1 MRYLIVGQGL
11 AGTLIGYRLER
22 AGHDVHYQDAPRQQ
36 AASSVAAGI
45 VNPITGRR
53 FVRSWRIDELLPAAR
68 ALYTELETKL
78 GVRIWHDLPLV
89 RTLFNRGDEN
99 DWLARG
105 GDAAYRTF
113 LDDTP
118 ALGRIPELTYPAFS
132 YAGVR
137 QAARVD
143 LETLT
148 SAYRD
153 RLRAAGRITEKELDY
168 ADLIPGPQGV
178 RWKSSAGTLTF
189 DRVIFCEGW
198 RSRFNPWFNNLPV
211 IGNKGE
217 VLIVRTEEP
226 VLERLFKHRV
236 FLVPRADGTYWVG
249 ATSENGFTDE
259 SPTPRQ
265 AEYLE
270 QRLREVLKVP
280 FTIVE
285 HQAAVRPTVRDRRP
299 VIGAH
304 PAFPSLFLFNG
315 LGTKGASVA
324 PLTSAWLA
332 AHLLSGEPLPPEVDV
347 LRFQQLYSVSDP

>member
-22 AGHDVHYQDAPRQQ
+22 AGHEVHYQDAPRQQ

-68 ALYTELETKL
+68 ALYTELEAEL
-78 GVRIWHDLPLV
+78 GVRIWYDLPLV

-118 ALGRIPELTYPAFS
+118 ALGRIPEITYPAFS

-148 SAYRD
+148 TAYRN
-153 RLRAAGRITEKELDY
+153 RLRASGQITETELDY
-168 ADLIPGPQGV
+168 ADLAPGPQGV
-178 RWKSSAGTLTF
+178 AWKSSAGTLNF

-198 RSRFNPWFNNLPV
+198 RSRFNPWFNYLPCT
-211 IGNKGE
+211 GNKGE
-217 VLIVRTEEP
+217 VLVVRTEEP
-226 VLERLFKHRV
+226 VLDRLFKHRV

-249 ATSENGFTDE
+249 ATSENTFKDE

-265 AEYLE
+265 ADYLE
-270 QRLREVLKVP
+270 QRLREVLKAP
-280 FTIVE
+280 FTIVD

-299 VIGAH
+299 VVGAD
-304 PAFPSLFLFNG
+304 PKNERLWLFNG
-315 LGTKGASVA
+315 LGTKGASLA
-324 PLTSAWLA
+324 PLVSEWLLA
-332 AHLLSGEPLPPEVDV
+332 ALQNGTSLPGEVD
-347 LRFQQLYSVSDP
+347 LNRFVTQA

>member
-11 AGTLIGYRLER
+11 AGTLLGYRLER
-22 AGHDVHYQDAPRQQ
+22 AGHELHYQDAPGLP

-53 FVRSWRIDELLPAAR
+53 FVKSWQVDELLPAAR
-68 ALYTELETKL
+68 ALYTELEAEL
-78 GVRIWHDLPLV
+78 GVRIWYDLPLV

-132 YAGVR
+132 YAGIR

-148 SAYRD
+148 TAYRD
-153 RLRAAGRITEKELDY
+153 RLRATGRITETELDY
-168 ADLIPGPQGV
+168 ADLMPGPEGIV
-178 RWKSSAGTLTF
+178 WKSSAGTLTF
-189 DRVIFCEGW
+189 DRVVFCEGW

-226 VLERLFKHRV
+226 VLDRLFKHRV

-259 SPTPRQ
+259 SPTPGQ
-265 AEYLE
+265 ADYLE

-280 FTIVE
+280 FIIVE

-299 VIGAH
+299 VVGVH
-304 PAFPSLFLFNG
+304 PKNERLWLFNG
-315 LGTKGASVA
+315 LGTKGASLA
-324 PLTSAWLA
+324 PLVSEWLLA
-332 AHLLSGEPLPPEVDV
+332 VLLKGTPLPKEVNLD
-347 LRFQQLYSVSDP
+347 RFLTQT